1 MLIILPIFKLQ
12 SLKVF
17 KILTVNTLISIILHI
32 SQKFNPAPIW
42 IILLILQHPSCPQF
56 NNEQKLPDE
65 HIPHTA
71 QL

>member
-32 SQKFNPAPIW
+32 SQKFNPAPI
-42 IILLILQHPSCPQF
+42 
-56 NNEQKLPDE
+56 
-65 HIPHTA
+65 
-71 QL
+71 